1 MPLRIGEEQVAA
13 DETTVIGELVALQV
27 AIMPKQT
34 DPIRRAQ
41 HPKHHGFVKA
51 RFSVRDDIPEPY
63 RKGLFAEP
71 RTYDAVVR
79 WSNAGSDDDT
89 KPEVHGMAVKVLAV
103 NGPRSVPDDGRDDQD
118 FVLIDHEVFFARDP
132 KTILAFMKARVAA
145 AAGNPAVMQEFA
157 KNDLETVRLAE
168 ASRTTIASPL
178 GVRYWSTVPY
188 KLGDGAVKYTAV
200 PAPDNGAGGE
210 GALSKDGLREALVRH
225 LSDANKPA
233 VFELFVIPQTDSEK
247 MPVENPTIPWTSE
260 PVPVAAI
267 VVEPQTFDTPERMT
281 EAERISFD
289 PWHSL
294 AEHRPLGGINRARKA
309 VYEASVATRQPAA
322 RAASA
327 GAGTA
332 GGSQG

>member
-1 MPLRIGEEQVAA
+1 MPLRIGEEQAAA
-13 DETTVIGELVALQV
+13 DEATVIGELVALQV

-51 RFSVRDDIPEPY
+51 QFSVRDDIPEPY

-89 KPEVHGMAVKVLAV
+89 KPDVHGMAVKVLAV

-145 AAGNPAVMQEFA
+145 AANPAAMQEFA
-157 KNDLETVRLAE
+157 KKDSATVKLAE
-168 ASRTTIASPL
+168 ASRTKIASPL

-200 PAPDNGAGGE
+200 PAPGNSGGDE
-210 GALSKDGLREALVRH
+210 PALSKDGLREALVQH
-225 LSDANKPA
+225 LSEANKPA

-247 MPVENPTIPWTSE
+247 EPVEDPTIRWTSE

-267 VVEPQTFDTPERMT
+267 VVRPQTFDTPERMT